1 MRILVVGSIN
11 IDLVTRVDHV
21 PAPGED
27 VRGED
32 LRFVPGG
39 KGANQAVACA
49 RLGAE
54 TVMLGRVGDD
64 PFGRRLRDDLARAGV
79 GVEAVRTVPGC
90 ASGAALILVDA
101 AGDSSI
107 VITPGANARLTAADV
122 EAARPLLAGADAVVV
137 QLEIPP
143 ETVARTVRLAREVG
157 TRVVVDA
164 GPPRRPIDEAVFEA
178 DVLTP
183 NEAEAAAL
191 LDLEPGAAA
200 PEDLACRLAERA
212 RGTVVLKAGAAGC
225 VLAEGGEVRRVPA
238 FPIEP
243 VAV

>member
-21 PAPGED
+21 PAPGEN

-101 AGDSSI
+101 
-107 VITPGANARLTAADV
+107 
-122 EAARPLLAGADAVVV
+122 
-137 QLEIPP
+137 
-143 ETVARTVRLAREVG
+143 
-157 TRVVVDA
+157 
-164 GPPRRPIDEAVFEA
+164 GPPRRPVDTAVFEA

-200 PEDLACRLAERA
+200 PEDLARRLAERA

-238 FPIEP
+238 FPVEP
-243 VAV
+243 VDTTAAGDAFTAALTVALVAGADLETAARRANAAGALAAVALGAQPSLPTAEALEAFLAERGG